1 MRLHHH
7 AIIVNDMDKAIETFC
22 ELLGMKFILRHPGV
36 GEIQE
41 VAFVED
47 VHTGHRMELIL
58 KPDGKSGELDHIAF
72 EVEDVDIA
80 FERLKS
86 QGLVVGDEP
95 TDVAE
100 GDFQFKKIH
109 SSGCRLAHLF
119 APNKLK
125 IQLIKYD

>member
-58 KPDGKSGELDHIAF
+58 KPDGESGELDHITF
-72 EVEDVDIA
+72 EVDDVDIA

-100 GDFQFKKIH
+100 GNFQFKKIH

>member
-95 TDVAE
+95 TNVAE
-100 GDFQFKKIH
+100 GNFQFKKIH

>member
-58 KPDGKSGELDHIAF
+58 KPDGEAGELDHIAF

-100 GDFQFKKIH
+100 GNFQFKKIH

>member
-22 ELLGMKFILRHPGV
+22 ELLGMKFVLRHPGV

-100 GDFQFKKIH
+100 GNFQFKKIH

>member
-58 KPDGKSGELDHIAF
+58 KPDGESGELDHITF
-72 EVEDVDIA
+72 EVDDVDIA

-95 TDVAE
+95 TNVAE
-100 GDFQFKKIH
+100 GNFQFKKIH

>member
-22 ELLGMKFILRHPGV
+22 EFLGMKFILRHPGV

-47 VHTGHRMELIL
+47 VHSGHRLELIL
-58 KPDGKSGELDHIAF
+58 KRDGKSGELDHITF
-72 EVEDVDIA
+72 EVDDVDMA
-80 FERLKS
+80 FNMLKS
-86 QGLVVGDEP
+86 QGLAVGDEP
-95 TDVAE
+95 TDVGE
-100 GDFQFKKIH
+100 GNFQFKKIH
-109 SSGCRLAHLF
+109 SSGCRLAHLYT
-119 APNKLK
+119 PNKLK

>member
-58 KPDGKSGELDHIAF
+58 KPDGKSGELDHITF
-72 EVEDVDIA
+72 EVDDVDIA

-95 TDVAE
+95 TNVAE
-100 GDFQFKKIH
+100 GNFQFKKIH

>member
-58 KPDGKSGELDHIAF
+58 KPDGKSGELDHITF
-72 EVEDVDIA
+72 EVDDVDIA

-100 GDFQFKKIH
+100 GNFQFKKIH

>member
-47 VHTGHRMELIL
+47 VHTGHRLELIL
-58 KPDGKSGELDHIAF
+58 KPDGKSGELDHITF
-72 EVEDVDIA
+72 EVDDVDIA
-80 FERLKS
+80 FNMLKS
-86 QGLVVGDEP
+86 QGLEVGDEP

-100 GDFQFKKIH
+100 GNFQFKKIH

-119 APNKLK
+119 TPNKLK

>member
-72 EVEDVDIA
+72 EVDDVDIA

-100 GDFQFKKIH
+100 GNFQFKKIH